1 MSEPSYREQLRMRL
15 EAGMTRTAGPSQV
28 GPVERSGTQPAPEK
42 AVEAIQQ
49 PVGAARAADEEE
61 PMGEKRRVRREA
73 LGGVD
78 TPPNSERQRWLAQRM
93 REMAS
98 PVALQGRIWPRFKD
112 REVVCYIDNT
122 AALCSYAKA
131 ASSDVASARMVHEFH
146 ALCHMLC
153 ARVWFSWVPSKS
165 NIADLPSRNEFS
177 LLQELG
183 SDAFAA
189 VIPRFGASWADVIL
203 ESKVISAVNLRAR
216 ERRWLKEATDAIA
229 AEAQRRAA
237 RAAAV
242 AGP

>member
-1 MSEPSYREQLRMRL
+1 M
-15 EAGMTRTAGPSQV
+15 
-28 GPVERSGTQPAPEK
+28 
-42 AVEAIQQ
+42 
-49 PVGAARAADEEE
+49 
-61 PMGEKRRVRREA
+61 
-73 LGGVD
+73 
-78 TPPNSERQRWLAQRM
+78 
-93 REMAS
+93 
-98 PVALQGRIWPRFKD
+98 
-112 REVVCYIDNT
+112 VCYIDNT

-131 ASSDVASARMVHEFH
+131 ASSDVDSARMVHEFH

-189 VIPRFGASWADVIL
+189 VIPRFGASWADVIF
-203 ESKVISAVNLRAR
+203 ESKVISAVNLRTR